1 MIIEDFTPA
10 QRIIIKKICILQLD
24 SLRRLLYNESDMDLD
39 LEMFLIENEI
49 SREEYDKQLIEN
61 ISKFKKLTQNPD
73 DLRVLDE
80 YDLSKFRHILATL
93 ENKFNAKFP
102 KAVSNLWQ
110 RLFMIERISE
120 TKQFTFQSN

>member
-10 QRIIIKKICILQLD
+10 QRTIIKKICILQLD

-49 SREEYDKQLIEN
+49 SREEYDKQLVEN
-61 ISKFKKLTQNPD
+61 ISKFKKLTKNPD
-73 DLRVLDE
+73 DLRVLDN

-93 ENKFNAKFP
+93 ENKFNERYP